1 MADNM
6 IFDSHAH
13 FDSEQFDEDRD
24 ELLMNLHLRS
34 DAAGVGKIVNVGANI
49 RGSLN
54 SIGLAEKYEFI
65 YAAVGV
71 HPDDAGEICY
81 LHEAENGLSSL
92 ECAKNFRLLQELALN
107 PQTVAIGEIGLD
119 YHWNV
124 WPKEIQREAF
134 VKQWELALKADLP
147 VIIHSREAA
156 EDTMKI
162 VKNMYARNGE
172 KLQAVMHCYSYGVEQ
187 AREYMDMGLLFG
199 IGGVVTFSNARKL
212 KEVVDF
218 LPLNKIMLETDCP
231 YMAPEPFRGK
241 RNDSGMLT
249 LVAEKIAEIKQLPVE
264 TVLETTCRNAREFF
278 KK

>member
-231 YMAPEPFRGK
+231 YMAPEPFRGR
-241 RNDSGMLT
+241 RNQPGYVYR
-249 LVAEKIAEIKQLPVE
+249 VAEKLAEIRGISPEEMQKITQENGKAVY
-264 TVLETTCRNAREFF
+264 RI
-278 KK
+278 